1 MKRLIEKYNKHLKSL
16 NKDSDNYL
24 DFKKEIIYKYRE
36 NLEFYILNNFKD
48 LTKEEL
54 DLIETI
60 PEELNKRLSYKT
72 LYILKLNKKRLINS

>member
-1 MKRLIEKYNKHLKSL
+1 MKSLIEKYNKQLNSL

>member
-1 MKRLIEKYNKHLKSL
+1 MKSLIEKYNKQLNSL
-16 NKDSDNYL
+16 NKDSNNYL

-36 NLEFYILNNFKD
+36 NLEFYILNNFKY

-60 PEELNKRLSYKT
+60 PEELSKRLSYKT
-72 LYILKLNKKRLINS
+72 LYIIKLNKKRLTN

>member
-1 MKRLIEKYNKHLKSL
+1 MKGLIEKYNKQLNSL
-16 NKDSDNYL
+16 NKDSENYL
-24 DFKKEIIYKYRE
+24 DLKKEIIYQYRE
-36 NLEFYILNNFKD
+36 NLEFYILNNFKY

-72 LYILKLNKKRLINS
+72 LYILKLNKKRLTT

>member
-1 MKRLIEKYNKHLKSL
+1 MKSLIEKYNKQLNSL

-72 LYILKLNKKRLINS
+72 LYILKLNKKRLISS

>member
-1 MKRLIEKYNKHLKSL
+1 MKSLIEKYNKQLNNL

-72 LYILKLNKKRLINS
+72 LYILKLNKKRLISS

>member
-1 MKRLIEKYNKHLKSL
+1 MKSLIEKYNKQLNSL

-60 PEELNKRLSYKT
+60 PEELNKKLSYKT
-72 LYILKLNKKRLINS
+72 LYILKINKKRLT

>member
-1 MKRLIEKYNKHLKSL
+1 MKSLIEKYNKQLNSL
-16 NKDSDNYL
+16 NKDSNNYL

-36 NLEFYILNNFKD
+36 NLEFYILNNFKY

-72 LYILKLNKKRLINS
+72 LYIIKLNKKRLTN

>member
-1 MKRLIEKYNKHLKSL
+1 MKSLIEKYNKQLNSL

-72 LYILKLNKKRLINS
+72 LYILKLNKKRLTN

>member
-1 MKRLIEKYNKHLKSL
+1 MKGLIEKYNKQLNSL
-16 NKDSDNYL
+16 NKDSENYL
-24 DFKKEIIYKYRE
+24 DFKKEIIYQYRE
-36 NLEFYILNNFKD
+36 NLEFYILNNFKY

>member
-1 MKRLIEKYNKHLKSL
+1 MKSLIEKYNKQLNNL